1 MPGGAGA
8 GDQPDQGVGLQVVE
22 VDVVALGCG
31 AGRGDGGVESAG
43 DAGVGLGVDL
53 EVGVTHPADSIDP
66 APHTTLLLE
75 AGELGDAVVTRQ
87 DPTQLAHLP
96 FERLHRHDRSRADDG

>member
-1 MPGGAGA
+1 MPGGAGP
-8 GDQPDQGVGLQVVE
+8 GDQPDQGIGLEVVE
-22 VDVVALGCG
+22 VDVVALGCDTC
-31 AGRGDGGVESAG
+31 RGDGGVEGGG

-75 AGELGDAVVTRQ
+75 SGELGDAVVAGQ
-87 DPTQLAHLP
+87 DPTELAHLP
-96 FERLHRHDRSRADDG
+96 FERLHRHHRSRADDG